1 MLSQHH
7 KCVCRVTIK
16 GNTDQEAV
24 LCTDQATYA
33 MKHVETT
40 NTLFMVSGCEKSH
53 DDRRGTMCVKA
64 TSAAHL
70 ELTQTA
76 PQLKELD
83 AVLNVG
89 IMGPDTVPVCQ
100 SAHFV
105 CSTCGTGQAA
115 GAPMSVLS
123 AGHTAAR

>member
-7 KCVCRVTIK
+7 RCVYRVTIK
-16 GNTDQEAV
+16 GKADQEAV

-33 MKHVETT
+33 IKHVETT
-40 NTLFMVSGCEKSH
+40 NTLFMVSGSEKSH
-53 DDRRGTMCVKA
+53 GDTGGTVCVKA

-83 AVLNVG
+83 VVLEV
-89 IMGPDTVPVCQ
+89 
-100 SAHFV
+100 
-105 CSTCGTGQAA
+105 
-115 GAPMSVLS
+115 
-123 AGHTAAR
+123 